1 MLDQEKVMELKI
13 LNKQG
18 QSMKAIARVSG
29 AARNTVRKYVRDS
42 ATALRKPRIS
52 RLDPHRDWLL
62 ARLGQ
67 SPGIPASVLLR
78 ELHERGCDV
87 SGARLRDVVAKL
99 RPRATALPVVRF
111 ETAPGVQAQ
120 VDFAT
125 MSFGEFSFK
134 LFVAVLGYSR
144 WLFALFVPDERVES
158 LREGH
163 ISLFDRLGGVPHKI
177 LYDNPRTVVIERD
190 PSDHKKHRFHP
201 ALWELVG
208 HYGFAPTLCKPYRP
222 QTKGKVERMVRYLRE
237 NFFLPTVTHLIANK
251 QALTLTLLNAEL
263 NRWLTEVANVRIHRH
278 TKARP
283 VDRLLEE
290 ATKLL
295 PLPQVS
301 QGKTVRAQ
309 IAEVAIKNAA
319 SAIIVRES
327 ASLQR
332 PLDGYQAIQ
341 NLVQSQLQNH
351 AQSQSEASPPCN

>member
-1 MLDQEKVMELKI
+1 MELKI
-13 LNKQG
+13 LSKQG

-42 ATALRKPRIS
+42 ATAVRAPRSS
-52 RLDPHRDWLL
+52 RLDPHRDWLI
-62 ARLGQ
+62 ARLEQ

-78 ELHERGCDV
+78 ELNERGCTIR
-87 SGARLRDVVAKL
+87 GARLRDVVAKL
-99 RPRATALPVVRF
+99 RPKTSALPVVRF

-125 MSFGEFSFK
+125 MCFGEWSFK

-144 WLFALFVPDERVES
+144 WLFAFFVPDERVES

-163 ISLFDRLGGVPHKI
+163 ITLFDRLGGVPHKI

-190 PSDHKKHRFHP
+190 PKDSKKHRFHP

-237 NFFLPTVTHLIANK
+237 NFFLPTVTRLIANT
-251 QALTLTLLNAEL
+251 QTLTLTLLNAEL

-290 ATKLL
+290 AAQLL
-295 PLPQVS
+295 PLPQAS
-301 QGKTVRAQ
+301 QGVTVRAQ
-309 IAEVAIKNAA
+309 IAQATVKNAA
-319 SAIIVRES
+319 SALIVRES
-327 ASLQR
+327 ATLQR

-341 NLVQSQLQNH
+341 NLALHQ
-351 AQSQSEASPPCN
+351 AQGANEASTPCN